1 MLVQMGNVLSG
12 LVMLFGI
19 VVNVVI
25 QLFSKNVVVCVRNYI
40 LRIKFIKCCGI
51 RVVIIVRLRV
61 LINSLFKFWNK
72 YISMINYGD
81 VSFWVFVNYIF
92 VVVVVKKFREYINM
106 LRVNFIGIERF
117 LFLLFR
123 CV

>member
-1 MLVQMGNVLSG
+1 M
-12 LVMLFGI
+12 
-19 VVNVVI
+19 
-25 QLFSKNVVVCVRNYI
+25 
-40 LRIKFIKCCGI
+40 
-51 RVVIIVRLRV
+51 

-81 VSFWVFVNYIF
+81 VSFCVFVNYIF
-92 VVVVVKKFREYINM
+92 VVVVVKKFSEYINM

>member
-1 MLVQMGNVLSG
+1 M
-12 LVMLFGI
+12 
-19 VVNVVI
+19 
-25 QLFSKNVVVCVRNYI
+25 VVCVRNYI

-81 VSFWVFVNYIF
+81 VSFCVFVNYIF
-92 VVVVVKKFREYINM
+92 VVVVVKKFSEYINM

>member
-1 MLVQMGNVLSG
+1 M
-12 LVMLFGI
+12 
-19 VVNVVI
+19 
-25 QLFSKNVVVCVRNYI
+25 
-40 LRIKFIKCCGI
+40 RIKFIKCCGI